1 MTNNDKAHSIKIAE
15 ELSLEQLINVF
26 NWANAEGRD
35 SVGSD
40 ENTFCEQIRKQIA
53 VRQDMVIKPSRAY
66 IAPFYVYSQ
75 KEELNTFHTFNGYK
89 PKTMLFYNNYCEL
102 ELLRIAYL
110 LNVLDEEKKWIYDS
124 TKQRIQSNCFGRF
137 CPTGECFETSIA
149 VLRFVATV
157 FPNETEWIEM
167 YMKNITETIL
177 SGNKKISYQTKLYF
191 ALTLG
196 EIDTEASRKCLGM
209 LAKCIQNLGICVSRG
224 NAQYRTINKQI
235 MKKMYGVIARTTNCN
250 ADDGLKESRRTS

>member
-1 MTNNDKAHSIKIAE
+1 MIIMTNNDNVHSMKRKDG
-15 ELSLEQLINVF
+15 LSIEQLINEL
-26 NWANAEGRD
+26 NRAKIEGRD
-35 SVGSD
+35 YVGCE
-40 ENTFCEQIRKQIA
+40 ENTFCEQIRKQID
-53 VRQDMVIKPSRAY
+53 VRQDIVLEPSSAY
-66 IAPFYVYSQ
+66 ITPFYVHS
-75 KEELNTFHTFNGYK
+75 KKDELNAFHTFNGYK

-110 LNVLDEEKKWIYDS
+110 LNALEEDKKWVYDS

-157 FPNETEWIEM
+157 FPNETEWIAM
-167 YMKNITETIL
+167 YLKKITETIL

-191 ALTLG
+191 ALTLC
-196 EIDTEASRKCLGM
+196 EIDTEESRRYLGM
-209 LAKCIQNLGICVSRG
+209 LAKCIQNLGICVTRG

-235 MKKMYGVIARTTNCN
+235 MKKCTALLREQPIAM
-250 ADDGLKESRRTS
+250 LMMESH